1 MNRRLNDQVAVV
13 TGAAQGI
20 GKVIA
25 MRLAAEGAHVV
36 LTDILPTVDDAAA
49 ELRQR
54 YPDNRAYAAPMDVT
68 QGVQV
73 NCVLDD
79 AARRLGRL
87 DLLVNNAGANH
98 PMTPLTDISDET
110 FDRIVG
116 INLRGTFNGCRAA
129 ARIMREQGS
138 GGIVNIGSWYGK
150 QGFANFSVYCCTK
163 AAVIRL
169 TECLALELAP
179 HGIRVNSICPGN
191 MATDMH
197 WNALREEAKIRSI
210 SFEQMDRLVKDSI
223 PLGQQGSPEEIAAAV
238 VFLASDQS
246 AYITGQAIN
255 VNGGCLFH

>member
-1 MNRRLNDQVAVV
+1 
-13 TGAAQGI
+13 
-20 GKVIA
+20 
-25 MRLAAEGAHVV
+25 MRMAAEGAHVV
-36 LTDILPTVDDAAA
+36 LTDILPMVEAASA

-54 YPDNRAYAAPMDVT
+54 YPDNRSYAATMDVT
-68 QGVQV
+68 QGDEVDR
-73 NCVLDD
+73 VLDD
-79 AARRLGRL
+79 AAQRLGRL

-98 PMTPLTDISDET
+98 PMTPVADISDET

-116 INLRGTFNGCRAA
+116 INFRGTFNGCRAA
-129 ARIMREQGS
+129 ARIMRQQGH

-150 QGFANFSVYCCTK
+150 QGFANFAVYCATK

-197 WNALREEAKIRSI
+197 WNALREEAKIRGI
-210 SFEQMDRLVKDSI
+210 SFEQMDRMVKDSI
-223 PLGQQGSPEEIAAAV
+223 PLGEQGSPEDIAATV
-238 VFLASDQS
+238 VFLACADS